1 MVVWTAKKGLVLNN
15 VKIIFDRIIVQYYNP
30 TPIVFV
36 GNSVVVFAVW
46 LYCIGRP
53 RLDKGFYG
61 P

>member
-36 GNSVVVFAVW
+36 GNSVVVFAV
-46 LYCIGRP
+46 
-53 RLDKGFYG
+53 
-61 P
+61 